1 MLLGGLLCWKIEQ
14 KSTHC
19 PVEKGRRA
27 SRFESWTAAS
37 TMFAGKV
44 QQVNPASNP
53 D

>member
-1 MLLGGLLCWKIEQ
+1 VGYFAGRLNKNQL
-14 KSTHC
+14 TA